1 MEGAAARR
9 AAYPECDRKAE
20 LPGACRPTEI
30 GGPDRMRPK
39 AEVIA
44 YTKFRGVP
52 FDVAHES
59 DLGTMRMAELISEK
73 RQDSGSDCARLIEC
87 AARECYDSYGKG

>member
-1 MEGAAARR
+1 
-9 AAYPECDRKAE
+9 
-20 LPGACRPTEI
+20 
-30 GGPDRMRPK
+30 MRPK

-87 AARECYDSYGKG
+87 AAK